1 MSPLLLFLKIFRFL
15 LSTFKFKFFFCI
27 FLSLI
32 SAVAQL
38 SGFGLIFV
46 LINYLKNQALDF
58 GDDKFSILLEKLN
71 FILDKNDQIIFLIVP
86 FVFLLGVIFRVIG
99 QIYVSSFSE
108 DVKNFTLMTYEEVSE
123 EILKGDSFN
132 YCSNVIL
139 TKFLLDKGHITQD
152 HPEYSDLV
160 VALDH
165 KYNF

>member
-71 FILDKNDQIIFLIVP
+71 FILDKNDQIIFYCS
-86 FVFLLGVIFRVIG
+86 FCFLLGVIFQSYWPNLCIFFFRRC
-99 QIYVSSFSE
+99 
-108 DVKNFTLMTYEEVSE
+108 KNF
-123 EILKGDSFN
+123 ILK
-132 YCSNVIL
+132 
-139 TKFLLDKGHITQD
+139 
-152 HPEYSDLV
+152 
-160 VALDH
+160 
-165 KYNF
+165 KY